1 MGFDCKGLHLGVH
14 RPGIGM
20 WMCQVDKQSG
30 EVTNALL
37 LGDGPQSAKYTW
49 VGFSSTEEVG

>member
-1 MGFDCKGLHLGVH
+1 
-14 RPGIGM
+14 M